1 MSASARARPDP
12 DALLRDIDAA
22 EKRAVR
28 GRLRVY
34 FGASA
39 GVGKTYAML
48 TAARALHA
56 QATQVLA
63 GVVETH
69 GRNDTAALL
78 RDLDVLPRA
87 ALTHRGHT
95 LHEFDL
101 DGALRRHPQ
110 LILVDELAHSNAPGS
125 RHAKR
130 WQDVEELLAAG
141 IDVWTT
147 LNAQH
152 LDSLNEAVGSIT
164 GVRVWETVPDAVF
177 DAADEVVLV
186 DLPPDE
192 LLRRLREGK
201 VYLPDQ
207 ARHAARNFFRKG
219 NLIALRELALR
230 RTADRVDDD
239 VQAYRRDSAIANVW
253 RTREAV
259 LACLAAA
266 DGAESVV
273 RGAHRLAQQLDCDL
287 HVITVEV
294 PRAAPL
300 PASRAR
306 ALQAALALAQ
316 SLEAHV
322 ETLSG
327 TDMVEAVS
335 AYVRRHN
342 ITKAVLGRTE
352 TSSGLLAGLAS
363 PAGLAGWLTAA
374 LSSVGPWRRQ
384 RFADRL
390 AAGCPDLD
398 VIRLAAPV
406 HAPPARAM
414 SGHGREPRTADG
426 GDLSSSGSRPGR
438 GRDIGA
444 GDGARGTESGRG
456 NDIGSVRRGAPS
468 FMPYVWSGAYCAIAT
483 LVSLVAYPALHQTNI
498 VMFYLLAV
506 MAVALRHGRGPAAL
520 ASVISVMAFDF
531 FFVLPLKSF
540 AVSDVQYLLTFLVLL
555 AVGLLV
561 GQLTAGLREQAR
573 LSARRA
579 SVAHGLYEFAR
590 ELSSALLP
598 EQIVASAVSFIDAAF
613 STPCALLVLDEHD
626 RLRLASTE
634 TPLNVEMALGQWVFD
649 HAQPAG
655 AGTATLSASPLFYL
669 PLKAPMRTRGVL
681 VIQPPGGAA
690 FAATEARRQ
699 LETYAAV
706 IAIAIERLHYVEV
719 AQTALVDMTSEQL
732 RNSLLAAVSHD
743 LRTPLT
749 SLVGMSENL
758 LAATPPLPASQREI
772 AAAMRQQAY
781 RMHALV
787 VNLLDMARLQNRE
800 VTLRKE
806 WQSVEELVGAALAD
820 TREPLRGHRVSVA
833 PLSDLPLVEC
843 DGVLLQ
849 RVLCNLLE
857 NAAKYTPPGSQVRIE
872 ADVVEAEMH
881 IAVADDGPG
890 VAPGAERSI
899 FQKFVRG
906 ERESATPGVGLGLAV
921 CQAIMSAHDGRIW
934 VEAGTPRGARFII
947 ALPLRPAPDLDPEA
961 GADAH

>member
-1 MSASARARPDP
+1 MPASPRARPDP

-22 EKRAVR
+22 DKRAGR

-56 QATQVLA
+56 QGAQVLA
-63 GVVETH
+63 GVIETH
-69 GRNDTAALL
+69 GRDDTAALL

-87 ALTHRGHT
+87 ERAHRGHT

-101 DGALRRHPQ
+101 DGALRRRPA
-110 LILVDELAHSNAPGS
+110 LVLVDELAHSNAPGS

-130 WQDVEELLAAG
+130 WQDVDELLAAG

-152 LDSLNEAVGSIT
+152 LESLNEAVGSIT

-177 DAADEVVLV
+177 DAADEVMLV

-230 RTADRVDDD
+230 RTADRVDND
-239 VQAYRRDSAIANVW
+239 VQAYRRDSAITTVW

-259 LACLAAA
+259 VACLAAG
-266 DGAESVV
+266 DGAEPVV
-273 RGAHRLAQQLDCDL
+273 RGAHRLAQQLGGEL
-287 HVITVEV
+287 HVVTVQV

-300 PASRAR
+300 PAPRES

-316 SLEAHV
+316 SLGAHV
-322 ETLSG
+322 ETLAG
-327 TDMVEAVS
+327 TDMVEAIA

-342 ITKAVLGRTE
+342 ITKAVVGRAE
-352 TSSGLLAGLAS
+352 AGRGLLAG
-363 PAGLAGWLTAA
+363 PAGWLTAA
-374 LSSVGPWRRQ
+374 LSSAGPWRRE

-390 AAGCPDLD
+390 AAGCPELD

-406 HAPPARAM
+406 HGPLPRPAPGA
-414 SGHGREPRTADG
+414 GRPVPSD
-426 GDLSSSGSRPGR
+426 GR
-438 GRDIGA
+438 GPTA
-444 GDGARGTESGRG
+444 FVPYAW
-456 NDIGSVRRGAPS
+456 SVC
-468 FMPYVWSGAYCAIAT
+468 YCAIAT
-483 LVSLVAYPALHQTNI
+483 LVSLAAFPALHQTNI

-506 MAVALRHGRGPAAL
+506 MAVALRHGRGPAAT
-520 ASVISVMAFDF
+520 ASIISVMAFDY
-531 FFVLPLKSF
+531 FFVQPFESF

-555 AVGLLV
+555 TVGLLV
-561 GQLTAGLREQAR
+561 GQLTAGLRLQAR
-573 LSARRA
+573 LSARRE
-579 SVAHGLYEFAR
+579 SVVHGLYEFAR
-590 ELSSALLP
+590 ELSSALMP

-613 STPCALLVLDEHD
+613 GTPCALLVLDEHD
-626 RLRLASTE
+626 RLRLANAD
-634 TPLNVEMALGQWVFD
+634 TPLNLEPALGQWVFD

-655 AGTATLSASPLFYL
+655 AGTATLAASPLFYL

-690 FAATEARRQ
+690 FAATDARRQ
-699 LETYAAV
+699 LETYANV

-719 AQTALVDMTSEQL
+719 AQKALVDMTSEQL

-749 SLVGMSENL
+749 SLVGMSDNL
-758 LAATPPLPASQREI
+758 LAATPPLPPAQRDI

-806 WQSVEELVGAALAD
+806 WQSVEELVGAALAE
-820 TREPLRGHRVSVA
+820 TREPLRAHRVSVA
-833 PLSDLPLVEC
+833 PLSALPLVEC
-843 DGVLLQ
+843 DGVLIQ

-857 NAAKYTPPGSQVRIE
+857 NAAKYTPPGSQVRVE
-872 ADVVEAEMH
+872 ADAGDQEMR

-890 VAPGAERSI
+890 VAPGREQAI

-921 CQAIMSAHDGRIW
+921 CQAIMSAHEGRIW
-934 VEAGTPRGARFII
+934 VERGAPPLGGARFII
-947 ALPLRPAPDLDPEA
+947 TLPLRPAPSLDPETPEMPGKPGMPPKPGTPGKPGAPAIPQAPESAA
-961 GADAH
+961 GAS

>member
-1 MSASARARPDP
+1 MSVPARARPDP

-22 EKRAVR
+22 EKRAER

-39 GVGKTYAML
+39 GVGKTFAML

-56 QATQVLA
+56 QGTQVLA

-101 DGALRRHPQ
+101 DGALRRRPG
-110 LILVDELAHSNAPGS
+110 LVLVDELAHSNAPGS

-130 WQDVEELLAAG
+130 WQDVQELLAAG

-177 DAADEVVLV
+177 DAANEVMLV

-201 VYLPDQ
+201 VYLPEQ

-239 VQAYRRDSAIANVW
+239 VQAYRRDSAIATVW

-259 LACLAAA
+259 VACLAAA
-266 DGAESVV
+266 EGAEHVV
-273 RGAHRLAQQLDCDL
+273 RGAQRLAQQLDCDL
-287 HVITVEV
+287 HVITVAV
-294 PRAAPL
+294 PRAAAL
-300 PASRAR
+300 PAAR
-306 ALQAALALAQ
+306 VNGLQAALALAQ

-322 ETLSG
+322 ETLAG
-327 TDMVEAVS
+327 TDMVAAVS

-342 ITKAVLGRTE
+342 ITKAVIGRSE
-352 TSSGLLAGLAS
+352 SSRGLAG
-363 PAGLAGWLTAA
+363 PAGWLTAA
-374 LSSVGPWRRQ
+374 LSSVGPWRSE
-384 RFADRL
+384 RFAERL
-390 AAGCPDLD
+390 AAGCPELD

-406 HAPPARAM
+406 HGPLPRATETPVGRAPVA
-414 SGHGREPRTADG
+414 
-426 GDLSSSGSRPGR
+426 
-438 GRDIGA
+438 
-444 GDGARGTESGRG
+444 
-456 NDIGSVRRGAPS
+456 
-468 FMPYVWSGAYCAIAT
+468 FMPYAWSAAYCGIAT
-483 LVSLVAYPALHQTNI
+483 LVSLAAFPALHQTNI

-531 FFVLPLKSF
+531 FFVQPVASF

-555 AVGLLV
+555 SVGLLV
-561 GQLTAGLREQAR
+561 GQLTAGLRQQAR
-573 LSARRA
+573 LSAERA

-613 STPCALLVLDEHD
+613 GTPCAVLILDEHD
-626 RLRLASTE
+626 QLRLANADTA
-634 TPLNVEMALGQWVFD
+634 LNLEAALAQWVLD

-699 LETYAAV
+699 LETYATV
-706 IAIAIERLHYVEV
+706 IAIAIERLHYVDV
-719 AQTALVDMTSEQL
+719 AQKALVDMTSEQL

-758 LAATPPLPASQREI
+758 LNTTPPLPATQREI

-820 TREPLRGHRVSVA
+820 TREPLRGHQVSVA
-833 PLSDLPLVEC
+833 PLSQLPLVEC
-843 DGVLLQ
+843 DGVLIQ

-872 ADVVEAEMH
+872 AAASADEMR
-881 IAVADDGPG
+881 ITVSDDGPG
-890 VAPGAERSI
+890 VPAGAELSI

-934 VEAGTPRGARFII
+934 VERGAPPLTGARFVI
-947 ALPLRPAPDLDPEA
+947 ALPLRPAPGLDPET
-961 GADAH
+961 